1 MIKRLIRASDPRL
14 EQWRDALQL
23 RNDPTIAIDRAKL
36 TATIAGVLHTL
47 TPREQRVLTLR
58 YGLDG
63 EQPLNRD
70 EIAATFQVTRERI
83 KQIEMKASRK
93 LCQRVRAN
101 QLEPFK
107 SLCAEMARCTLPTW
121 PDRQNRKR
129 AYIPRPRPE
138 PAVRIGYGEVYTD
151 SSSLP
156 ALQAMIADLDKCSVI
171 AIEQRDK
178 QGLRSTLCGLDI
190 ALKVLRFKSRLHP
203 VILLG
208 WQTDVAY
215 MDDHRYQKIVAQYRN
230 VRLLRLPV
238 NRTEISVAVQN
249 IRYWC

>member
-1 MIKRLIRASDPRL
+1 
-14 EQWRDALQL
+14 
-23 RNDPTIAIDRAKL
+23 
-36 TATIAGVLHTL
+36 
-47 TPREQRVLTLR
+47 
-58 YGLDG
+58 
-63 EQPLNRD
+63 
-70 EIAATFQVTRERI
+70 
-83 KQIEMKASRK
+83 
-93 LCQRVRAN
+93 
-101 QLEPFK
+101 
-107 SLCAEMARCTLPTW
+107 
-121 PDRQNRKR
+121 
-129 AYIPRPRPE
+129 
-138 PAVRIGYGEVYTD
+138 VRIGYGEVYTD
-151 SSSLP
+151 FSSLP